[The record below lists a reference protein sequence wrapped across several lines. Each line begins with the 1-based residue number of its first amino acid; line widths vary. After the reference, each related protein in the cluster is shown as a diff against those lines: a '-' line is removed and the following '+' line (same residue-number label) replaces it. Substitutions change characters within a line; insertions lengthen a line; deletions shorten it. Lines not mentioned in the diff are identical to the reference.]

1 MTSCLCASLLVVAAS
16 VNHQLM
22 LLAEGNDFLPALP
35 ALDIRAGA
43 IDQLLGSYRQLLQT
57 GVLVCPSW
65 PRQLYSATTTLCF
78 SSHSLSQ
85 QPLFVATATICC
97 PN

>member
-1 MTSCLCASLLVVAAS
+1 MQSTISCLCASLLVVAAT
-16 VNHQLM
+16 VKHQLI

-57 GVLVCPSW
+57 GVLVC
-65 PRQLYSATTTLCF
+65 LVGLDNCTLQQQTL
-78 SSHSLSQ
+78 SVALVGLDNSSLSG
-85 QPLFVATATICC
+85 
-97 PN
+97 